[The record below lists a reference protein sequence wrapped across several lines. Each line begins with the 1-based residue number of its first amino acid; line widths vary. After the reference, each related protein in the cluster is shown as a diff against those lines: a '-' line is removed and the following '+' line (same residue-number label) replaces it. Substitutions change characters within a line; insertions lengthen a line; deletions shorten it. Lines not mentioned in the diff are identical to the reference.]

1 MRETISGRR
10 PADGAYSLGLESFV
24 PAKTFR
30 ETEILPTSSGGVGE
44 NEIRKDVRLRVDSS

>member
-10 PADGAYSLGLESFV
+10 PSDGAYSLGLESFV